1 MQSEKLQIKFFA
13 KPSGAF
19 DVESIVPVFHRF
31 IREHAFDELMI
42 DVADYKHVKNGPG
55 VVLVGDA
62 NDYYLDEGEGRPGLL
77 FSRKRHG
84 AGPEGRLREGFARAL
99 RACKLL
105 EEAPELGG
113 KLSFATDEILVR
125 LPDRLRAPND
135 DATFGEVSRELSLL
149 LDKLYGSGGF
159 AIERGPAAPAPLELR
174 VNAVA
179 AGAGA
184 KSGTG
189 AQPALAALLASLG
202 G

>member
-1 MQSEKLQIKFFA
+1 MKSEKLQIKFFA
-13 KPSGAF
+13 RPNAAF
-19 DVESIVPVFHRF
+19 DLEAVVPVFHRF

-99 RACKLL
+99 KACKLL
-105 EEAPELGG
+105 EAAPELAG
-113 KLSFATDEILVR
+113 KLTFASDELLIR
-125 LPDRLRAPND
+125 LPDRLNAPND
-135 DATFGEVSRELSLL
+135 DATFAAVSAEVSPL
-149 LDKLYGSGGF
+149 LDKLYGAGAFS
-159 AIERGPAAPAPLELR
+159 IERGPAAPEPLSLK
-174 VNAVA
+174 VK
-179 AGAGA
+179 A
-184 KSGTG
+184 KS
-189 AQPALAALLASLG
+189 APALASLLSARG

>member
-1 MQSEKLQIKFFA
+1 LKQATKMQSEKLQIKFFA
-13 KPSGAF
+13 KSAAAL
-19 DVESIVPVFHRF
+19 ELEAIVPVFHRF

-113 KLSFATDEILVR
+113 KLTFATGEILVR
-125 LPDRLRAPND
+125 LPDRLRAPNN
-135 DATFGEVSRELSLL
+135 DATFAQVSKELSPL

-159 AIERGPAAPAPLELR
+159 ALERGPVAPAPLELR
-174 VNAVA
+174 VK
-179 AGAGA
+179 G
-184 KSGTG
+184 KSE
-189 AQPALAALLASLG
+189 PALAALLTALG

>member
-13 KPSGAF
+13 KVSDAF
-19 DVESIVPVFHRF
+19 DVQSVVPVFHRF

-105 EEAPELGG
+105 QEAPELGG
-113 KLSFATDEILVR
+113 KLTFPADELLVR

-135 DATFGEVSRELSLL
+135 DVTFAEMSRELSLL
-149 LDKLYGSGGF
+149 LDKLYGSGGS

-174 VNAVA
+174 VK
-179 AGAGA
+179 A
-184 KSGTG
+184 KT
-189 AQPALAALLASLG
+189 QPALSALLSSLG

>member
-13 KPSGAF
+13 KSAAF
-19 DVESIVPVFHRF
+19 DHEAIVPVFQRF

-55 VVLVGDA
+55 IVLVGDA

-84 AGPEGRLREGFARAL
+84 AGPDGRLREGLARAL

-113 KLSFATDEILVR
+113 KLTFVSDEILVR

-135 DATFGEVSRELSLL
+135 DASFAEASKELSTL
-149 LDKLYGSGGF
+149 LDKLYGSGAF

-174 VNAVA
+174 VKAKA
-179 AGAGA
+179 A
-184 KSGTG
+184 
-189 AQPALAALLASLG
+189 PALAALLAALG